1 MVYHRGMALPALTI
15 GTKYLVTYDAST
27 DPRRAAKFATRTF
40 TVADAFTLADGK
52 TYYKLAPVRG
62 YHVTVAATE
71 ITDAVAV

>member
-1 MVYHRGMALPALTI
+1 MKHTTPTLAI
-15 GTKYLVTYDAST
+15 GATYMVTYDLRA
-27 DPRRAAKFATRTF
+27 DPRRAPKFATRKF

-71 ITDAVAV
+71 ITEAVAA